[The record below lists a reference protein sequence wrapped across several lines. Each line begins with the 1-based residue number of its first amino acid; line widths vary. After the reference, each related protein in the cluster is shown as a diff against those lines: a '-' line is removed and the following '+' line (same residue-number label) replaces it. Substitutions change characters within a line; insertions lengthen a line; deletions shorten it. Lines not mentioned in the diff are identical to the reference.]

1 MKCEHCGNNLSLED
15 KVCPY
20 CGKENTLAQKH
31 NKDMAKF
38 EKDYAVVKNE
48 VLTNSRRLNGLT
60 VRITV
65 IAVLVA
71 LIAALILCIGGSF
84 DIRSAR
90 EERMIRA
97 HLNEHKA
104 NIESFMDSKNY
115 LGLYYYFQANRLAYS
130 ESLEDYYMAYS
141 ASSCYNQM
149 LEYFGYLLHEDSYV
163 SDEEAM
169 ERIAGTMERFAE
181 MKDPKSDFEKKKY
194 YKNADVVAYINNI
207 TEHSETLI
215 KGYFGLSDEEI
226 KEFET
231 LSKARKQVML
241 EEGWKNG
248 KQ

>member
-141 ASSCYNQM
+141 ASNCYNQL
-149 LEYFGYLLHEDSYV
+149 LEYLGYLLHEDSYD
-163 SDEEAM
+163 SDE
-169 ERIAGTMERFAE
+169 
-181 MKDPKSDFEKKKY
+181 
-194 YKNADVVAYINNI
+194 
-207 TEHSETLI
+207 
-215 KGYFGLSDEEI
+215 
-226 KEFET
+226 
-231 LSKARKQVML
+231 
-241 EEGWKNG
+241 
-248 KQ
+248 